1 MGPGLD
7 AAGPARDPMTL
18 PDFALVAVPAARG
31 PGAVHPEMRADRAA
45 RILLSAYLSA
55 FESHEPGVRA
65 DLDSEHLHDLRVAC
79 RRTRA
84 LLGELEGIVDQTASE
99 RMRGGLAWL
108 GAQTGPLRDLDVL
121 LAHLREDP
129 PASLEPLMLHAERRR
144 QEALRALRRA
154 LGSKRRAKLF
164 SAWQL
169 CLDETAGPEDGDA
182 ARPIEDVARERI
194 ERRLER
200 FLKRGRALAGGA
212 APGKV
217 HKLRYL
223 IDAFG
228 GAFAPEAAAEV
239 VGRLKKLQ
247 DALGTFNDREVEIR
261 LLERFG
267 GELLSAGAVPAAT
280 LLAMGRRQA
289 DLERDM
295 KRLRRRFRRRFER
308 FAEEAPIAELLP
320 R

>member
-1 MGPGLD
+1 
-7 AAGPARDPMTL
+7 
-18 PDFALVAVPAARG
+18 
-31 PGAVHPEMRADRAA
+31 
-45 RILLSAYLSA
+45 
-55 FESHEPGVRA
+55 
-65 DLDSEHLHDLRVAC
+65 
-79 RRTRA
+79 
-84 LLGELEGIVDQTASE
+84 
-99 RMRGGLAWL
+99 
-108 GAQTGPLRDLDVL
+108 
-121 LAHLREDP
+121 
-129 PASLEPLMLHAERRR
+129 MLHAERRR

-217 HKLRYL
+217 HKLRIQAKKLRYL

-295 KRLRRRFRRRFER
+295 KRLRRRFRGG
-308 FAEEAPIAELLP
+308 ASSALP
-320 R
+320 RKRPSPSCSPADGARR